1 MNTNPFVELVDISK
15 SFPGV
20 KALSDVS
27 IAFYPG
33 KVHVLL
39 GENGAGKS
47 TIIKIISGV
56 YQADAGKLLVGGQE
70 YTFTNTRQALAHGVS
85 VIHQEL
91 SVIPDLTVAENIFLG
106 REPKIARTG
115 LIDRATMFAE
125 TKKLLD
131 SIGVKI
137 NPRAVIRTLTNGDK
151 QMVEIARAVSQNSS
165 MVIMDE
171 PTSSLSDHEVEAL
184 FRVINKLKSENV
196 AVIYISHRMKE
207 IFEIGDNITILR
219 DGQVVK
225 TMPLS
230 ETDEQTMIA
239 LMVGRQVT
247 QYYYKAEA
255 PKDSPVV
262 LSVKNLTRKGVF
274 QNVSFDLHQG
284 EVLGVSGLIGAGR
297 TEVMRAI
304 FGADRFTSG
313 EIEVFG
319 QKAAF
324 KTPGQAIKA
333 GIGLIP
339 EDRRG
344 QGLLLEKNLR
354 QNTSL
359 ASLMANSHHGFINF
373 KWENTIA
380 AEYIEKLHTKTPSD
394 RALARNLSGGNQQ
407 KVVIAKWLAAKVRIL
422 IMDEPTRGID
432 VNAKAEI
439 YALMKEFVENGGSI
453 IVVSSELPE
462 VLGVSNRIMV
472 MRGGVVTKIM
482 NAEGATEKE
491 VMQYASFNSETETGV

>member
-1 MNTNPFVELVDISK
+1 
-15 SFPGV
+15 
-20 KALSDVS
+20 
-27 IAFYPG
+27 
-33 KVHVLL
+33 
-39 GENGAGKS
+39 
-47 TIIKIISGV
+47 
-56 YQADAGKLLVGGQE
+56 
-70 YTFTNTRQALAHGVS
+70 
-85 VIHQEL
+85 
-91 SVIPDLTVAENIFLG
+91 
-106 REPKIARTG
+106 
-115 LIDRATMFAE
+115 
-125 TKKLLD
+125 
-131 SIGVKI
+131 
-137 NPRAVIRTLTNGDK
+137 
-151 QMVEIARAVSQNSS
+151 
-165 MVIMDE
+165 
-171 PTSSLSDHEVEAL
+171 
-184 FRVINKLKSENV
+184 
-196 AVIYISHRMKE
+196 MKE

-324 KTPGQAIKA
+324 KT
-333 GIGLIP
+333 
-339 EDRRG
+339 
-344 QGLLLEKNLR
+344 
-354 QNTSL
+354 
-359 ASLMANSHHGFINF
+359 
-373 KWENTIA
+373 
-380 AEYIEKLHTKTPSD
+380 
-394 RALARNLSGGNQQ
+394 LARNLSGGNQQ

-453 IVVSSELPE
+453 IMVSSELPE

>member
-262 LSVKNLTRKGVF
+262 LSVKNLTRRGVF

-304 FGADRFTSG
+304 FGADPGVTGDLYIKGTKTRISSP
-313 EIEVFG
+313 
-319 QKAAF
+319 KAAVRHGLAF
-324 KTPGQAIKA
+324 VTEDRKHTGIIAGMAVDQNITLSSLQNYAPGGFLRHRLEEETAGSYVKELKIKTPTV
-333 GIGLIP
+333 
-339 EDRRG
+339 
-344 QGLLLEKNLR
+344 
-354 QNTSL
+354 NTDI
-359 ASLMANSHHGFINF
+359 AS
-373 KWENTIA
+373 
-380 AEYIEKLHTKTPSD
+380 
-394 RALARNLSGGNQQ
+394 LSGGNQQ
-407 KVVIAKWLAAKVRIL
+407 KALLARWLCTEADVI

-432 VNAKAEI
+432 VGAKREI
-439 YALMKEFVENGGSI
+439 YMLINQLTQMGKAVIM
-453 IVVSSELPE
+453 VSSDLPE
-462 VLGVSNRIMV
+462 VLGMSDRIMV
-472 MRGGVVTKIM
+472 MSGGAITGELDARKADQVAVMRLATKD
-482 NAEGATEKE
+482 
-491 VMQYASFNSETETGV
+491 VQV

>member
-207 IFEIGDNITILR
+207 IFEIGDNITLLR
-219 DGQVVK
+219 DGQVV
-225 TMPLS
+225 
-230 ETDEQTMIA
+230 
-239 LMVGRQVT
+239 
-247 QYYYKAEA
+247 
-255 PKDSPVV
+255 
-262 LSVKNLTRKGVF
+262 
-274 QNVSFDLHQG
+274 
-284 EVLGVSGLIGAGR
+284 
-297 TEVMRAI
+297 
-304 FGADRFTSG
+304 
-313 EIEVFG
+313 
-319 QKAAF
+319 
-324 KTPGQAIKA
+324 
-333 GIGLIP
+333 
-339 EDRRG
+339 
-344 QGLLLEKNLR
+344 
-354 QNTSL
+354 
-359 ASLMANSHHGFINF
+359 
-373 KWENTIA
+373 
-380 AEYIEKLHTKTPSD
+380 
-394 RALARNLSGGNQQ
+394 
-407 KVVIAKWLAAKVRIL
+407 
-422 IMDEPTRGID
+422 
-432 VNAKAEI
+432 
-439 YALMKEFVENGGSI
+439 
-453 IVVSSELPE
+453 
-462 VLGVSNRIMV
+462 
-472 MRGGVVTKIM
+472 
-482 NAEGATEKE
+482 
-491 VMQYASFNSETETGV
+491 

>member
-1 MNTNPFVELVDISK
+1 MT
-15 SFPGV
+15 
-20 KALSDVS
+20 
-27 IAFYPG
+27 
-33 KVHVLL
+33 
-39 GENGAGKS
+39 
-47 TIIKIISGV
+47 
-56 YQADAGKLLVGGQE
+56 
-70 YTFTNTRQALAHGVS
+70 
-85 VIHQEL
+85 
-91 SVIPDLTVAENIFLG
+91 
-106 REPKIARTG
+106 
-115 LIDRATMFAE
+115 
-125 TKKLLD
+125 
-131 SIGVKI
+131 
-137 NPRAVIRTLTNGDK
+137 
-151 QMVEIARAVSQNSS
+151 QNSS

-407 KVVIAKWLAAKVRIL
+407 KVVIAKWLAAKVRNIL
-422 IMDEPTRGID
+422 I
-432 VNAKAEI
+432 
-439 YALMKEFVENGGSI
+439 GG
-453 IVVSSELPE
+453 
-462 VLGVSNRIMV
+462 RTDA
-472 MRGGVVTKIM
+472 RHRRQRQGGRFTP
-482 NAEGATEKE
+482 
-491 VMQYASFNSETETGV
+491 